1 MKRAFGVIAALVLL
15 GGVAFALL
23 KPTGQDDPGSKV
35 VTVTGVIG
43 SEKRDFFK
51 DPDVVAAL
59 AEQGLKVDVQTT
71 GSWLMSESDL
81 GRLDFAFP
89 ASLSPAEAIR
99 RQLQL
104 KDGPVRPFYS
114 PLVVLA
120 HRSTAKVLAQNG
132 LASQDQNS
140 RVWTF
145 RMDEYVNVVR
155 AGRRWEELTGAK
167 DQADL
172 SGAVFMTTTDPAE
185 SSSGALYLALVS
197 YLLNNHQVVSSDA
210 EVQQVKAVLSSL
222 TSKQGIQKSS
232 SDEPFRDFLSNVGNP
247 LVLAYESQAAQLA
260 VEGKGTG
267 DMVVLYPDTTI
278 SSDHTIVGRT
288 AAGQKLA
295 ALLNDDQK
303 LRKLEAR
310 YGFRPQSDPAAFG
323 LQTAGRENPAFA
335 ADLTAARVKQA
346 PVPSSEA
353 LAKLV
358 DAAKG
363 K

>member
-1 MKRAFGVIAALVLL
+1 MKRVFGVVAALVLL

-23 KPTGQDDPGSKV
+23 KSPGDDPGPKV

-51 DPDVVAAL
+51 DPAVTAELAL
-59 AEQGLKVDVQTT
+59 QGLKVETQTT
-71 GSWLMSESDL
+71 GSWLMSGSKVDQ
-81 GRLDFAFP
+81 LDFTFP

-99 RQLQL
+99 KQLQV
-104 KDGPVRPFYS
+104 KDAPIRPFYS

-120 HRSTAKVLAQNG
+120 HQSTAKVLARNG

-145 RMDEYVNVVR
+145 KMDEYLTLVK
-155 AGRRWEELTGAK
+155 AGKKWEELPGAK
-167 DQADL
+167 EESDL
-172 SGAVFMTTTDPAE
+172 SGSIFMTTTDPGE
-185 SSSGALYLALVS
+185 SSSGALYIALVS
-197 YLLNNHQVVSSDA
+197 YLLNNHQVVSNDT
-210 EVQQVKAVLSSL
+210 EVQQTKGVLQTL
-222 TSKQGIQKSS
+222 TAKQGIQKSS

-247 LVLAYESQAAQLA
+247 LVLAYESQAAQLT
-260 VEGKGTG
+260 VEGKNTG

-288 AAGQKLA
+288 EAGQKLA
-295 ALLNDDQK
+295 NLLRDNEQ
-303 LRKLEAR
+303 LRKLEAK
-310 YGFRPQSDPAAFG
+310 YGFRPQSDPKAFG

-335 ADLTAARVKQA
+335 AELAPAGVKQA
-346 PVPSSEA
+346 PVPESA
-353 LAKLV
+353 VLAKLV

>member
-23 KPTGQDDPGSKV
+23 KTPGDDPGPKV

-51 DPDVVAAL
+51 DPDVTAAL
-59 AEQGLKVDVQTT
+59 AEQGLKVEVQTT
-71 GSWLMSESDL
+71 GSWLMGESKVDQ
-81 GRLDFAFP
+81 LDFAFP

-99 RQLQL
+99 GQL
-104 KDGPVRPFYS
+104 KLKDAPIRPFYS

-120 HRSTAKVLAQNG
+120 HQSTAKVLAQNG

-140 RVWTF
+140 RVWTLK
-145 RMDEYVNVVR
+145 MDEYLNR
-155 AGRRWEELTGAK
+155 AKAGQKWEELTGAK
-167 DQADL
+167 EQSDL
-172 SGAVFMTTTDPAE
+172 SGAIYMTTTDPSE
-185 SSSGALYLALVS
+185 SSSGALYIALVS
-197 YLLNNHQVVSSDA
+197 YLLNNHQVVSTDA
-210 EVQQVKAVLSSL
+210 EVQQVKGVLLAL

-260 VEGKGTG
+260 VEGKNAG

-288 AAGQKLA
+288 EAGQKLA
-295 ALLNDDQK
+295 NLLRDNEK
-303 LRKLEAR
+303 LRKLEAK

-335 ADLTAARVKQA
+335 PDLKPAGVKQA
-346 PVPSSEA
+346 PVAEPTM
-353 LAKLV
+353 LTKLV